1 MVRMDFTYRVA
12 FEQLFNNLS
21 NNLSNY
27 LKEMRLK
34 ERK

>member
-1 MVRMDFTYRVA
+1 MVRIDFTYGVA

-21 NNLSNY
+21 NKLSNY